1 MCTLHRPKFTARPV
15 HISISCVSQSTPCNK
30 ACFHSVTHNLRQTL
44 QSLDLR
50 RVEQAGGRGRRVY
63 SGQWTRSN
71 SESDKVAGGG
81 WVWEL
86 SIAISRGSNAMR
98 LVTDRGDDG
107 ARLTTIKNQRRPRE
121 TINATVFFSEI
132 PKNNYIPKLI
142 KLHRVHTKKTK
153 PEIFSIIFTARRVC
167 IARTMPWQGVCTSV
181 CPSLRPSVCH
191 TPVLSLKGYTYPQ
204 SYFSP
209 SGSPTILVFPYQT
222 ARQYSDGDLPNGG
235 AECKGG
241 MKKSRFSTNIG
252 LYLET
257 DAG

>member
-1 MCTLHRPKFTARPV
+1 M
-15 HISISCVSQSTPCNK
+15 
-30 ACFHSVTHNLRQTL
+30 
-44 QSLDLR
+44 
-50 RVEQAGGRGRRVY
+50 RVIDRDKSWVKCHA
-63 SGQWTRSN
+63 TR
-71 SESDKVAGGG
+71 D
-81 WVWEL
+81 
-86 SIAISRGSNAMR
+86 
-98 LVTDRGDDG
+98 
-107 ARLTTIKNQRRPRE
+107 RPRWRRRS
-121 TINATVFFSEI
+121 INHDKESTSPTRNNKRDGFFSEI
-132 PKNNYIPKLI
+132 PKNNYKPKLI

-191 TPVLSLKGYTYPQ
+191 TPVLSLNGYTYPQ
-204 SYFSP
+204 SFFSP

-252 LYLET
+252 LYL
-257 DAG
+257 